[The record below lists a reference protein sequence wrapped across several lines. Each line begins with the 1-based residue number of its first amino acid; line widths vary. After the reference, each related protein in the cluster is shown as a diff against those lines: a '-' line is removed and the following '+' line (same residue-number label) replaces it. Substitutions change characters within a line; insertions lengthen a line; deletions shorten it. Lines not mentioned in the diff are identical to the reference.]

1 MQKIRRVSATVTTLR
16 RGASIRRTTGKA
28 DTLLI
33 NGSAVRARYAL
44 KQGAHCAPPSFQF
57 WAPSSRGSTQRGSS
71 HCTIKRPAPY
81 LTVGMVGSP

>member
-44 KQGAHCAPPSFQF
+44 KQGAHCAPPCRFSFGRPPREDRRSVV
-57 WAPSSRGSTQRGSS
+57 ARIVPSNA
-71 HCTIKRPAPY
+71 RPR
-81 LTVGMVGSP
+81 T